1 MGLIYLVENKIN
13 GKKYIGQCITQLNYR
28 KAKHF
33 SAAFK
38 FNSQSRFHE
47 ALRKYGKR
55 NFKWEIIENNVAV
68 DYLDNREIF
77 WIDFYDT
84 LKSGYNMTSGGG
96 TIRGYHHTLETKE
109 HLKNVMKGKSNLDHY
124 INRYG
129 EIEGKNRYEDYIN
142 KLKERKG
149 KPRLELLM
157 ERYGEEEGQ
166 KRYDEFIKK
175 LRVSRLGK
183 ITPEETKIKIS
194 KKGRGIKRS
203 KEFKEKLKNRVFT
216 KEHKEKIGNAHRG
229 KNISKETIEKWK
241 ISRKGY
247 NHSEETKLK
256 ISQGLKNHY
265 KQKEG

>member
-109 HLKNVMKGKSNLDHY
+109 HLKNVMKGK
-124 INRYG
+124 
-129 EIEGKNRYEDYIN
+129 
-142 KLKERKG
+142 KE
-149 KPRLELLM
+149 
-157 ERYGEEEGQ
+157 
-166 KRYDEFIKK
+166 
-175 LRVSRLGK
+175 
-183 ITPEETKIKIS
+183 
-194 KKGRGIKRS
+194 
-203 KEFKEKLKNRVFT
+203 
-216 KEHKEKIGNAHRG
+216 
-229 KNISKETIEKWK
+229 
-241 ISRKGY
+241 
-247 NHSEETKLK
+247 
-256 ISQGLKNHY
+256 
-265 KQKEG
+265 